1 MLYARYVWEQRRFAF
16 HNILVIL
23 CAGGQQAAGMAV
35 TSGADGG
42 YMDLMTCEQAAHVIL
57 EAGATGKGLL
67 LPLQFHA
74 SVLPK
79 QKSQVTMQCRVAS
92 FQTHFIIG

>member
-1 MLYARYVWEQRRFAF
+1 MVA
-16 HNILVIL
+16 

-57 EAGATGKGLL
+57 EAGATGEMPLL
-67 LPLQFHA
+67 TLCSGIATSKRIIKTQERGCIYIW
-74 SVLPK
+74 SVAAATLCG
-79 QKSQVTMQCRVAS
+79 SS
-92 FQTHFIIG
+92 LF